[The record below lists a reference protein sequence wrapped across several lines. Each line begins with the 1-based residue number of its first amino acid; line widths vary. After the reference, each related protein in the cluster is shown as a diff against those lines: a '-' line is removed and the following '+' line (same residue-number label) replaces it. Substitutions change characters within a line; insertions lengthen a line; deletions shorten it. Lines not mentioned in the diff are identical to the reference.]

1 MRGLPQPGH
10 QEWEPRGGAQDG
22 AWSSYSLHR
31 RGCVS
36 VGMNVPLRMSV
47 AATWERCVHTW
58 VSATQR
64 RVPHPSPLPTRWGE
78 AHTGLGSQW
87 GSPAA
92 TRGRSLPQAVGP
104 STAQNVPSL
113 AELAVGL
120 ISGVWLGRPRTLAQ
134 VGWRMG
140 WGSPPGSSN

>member
-10 QEWEPRGGAQDG
+10 QEGGPRGGAQDG

-47 AATWERCVHTW
+47 AATWEGCVHTW

-78 AHTGLGSQW
+78 AHAGLGSQW
-87 GSPAA
+87 GLLLQPGDAPCPRLWA
-92 TRGRSLPQAVGP
+92 PPLPRMP
-104 STAQNVPSL
+104 NL

-140 WGSPPGSSN
+140 WAAP